1 MFSKYDL
8 GDFYVKLYHIAPKL
22 GGDSDNF
29 AWTTKKQ
36 WNPELLT
43 MLAGTGNELKSV
55 YRNIL
60 IFGVV

>member
-1 MFSKYDL
+1 M
-8 GDFYVKLYHIAPKL
+8 KLYHIAPKL

-29 AWTTKKQ
+29 AWNTNKQ